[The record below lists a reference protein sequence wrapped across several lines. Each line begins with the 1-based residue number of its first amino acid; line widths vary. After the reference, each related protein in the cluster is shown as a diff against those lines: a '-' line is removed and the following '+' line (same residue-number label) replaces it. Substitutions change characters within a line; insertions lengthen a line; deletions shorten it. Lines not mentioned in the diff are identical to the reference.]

1 MKRYHLAF
9 ATLFLFGASLF
20 AQAPVKPSFEV
31 ASIKPLPSIQT
42 MMADIQS
49 GKLRPA
55 MLGTRVDGARVD
67 IGVVTLSGMLAS
79 AYKLKPYQIVGPD
92 WLGSQLFEI
101 HATIPE
107 GVSKDQLPEM
117 LQSLLEERFKLAV
130 HHENREQPAYAL
142 VVSKGGPKL
151 KEAAEVAET
160 PAPAEDVAK
169 TPPKANSAGKGE
181 MLSID
186 TPDGQVKMKQ
196 EGRGIVVSGGK
207 SGVMRMSIG
216 PNGAMSME
224 LSKVTMAAFADLLT
238 QFVDR
243 PVVDRTDL
251 KGSYQVSLEIPI
263 EDVMNIARRMAPSLG
278 ISPDIGGIGSLP
290 GTAPATGL
298 AGIAASDPSGGKIFQ
313 ALQQLGL
320 KLDSQKMPIDT
331 VVIDH
336 IEKTPTEN

>member
-1 MKRYHLAF
+1 MKRFHLAC
-9 ATLFLFGASLF
+9 AILILFGASLF
-20 AQAPVKPSFEV
+20 AQAPAKLAFEV
-31 ASIKPLPSIQT
+31 ASIKPLPPVQT
-42 MMADIQS
+42 LVADIQS
-49 GKLRPA
+49 GKLRPS

-79 AYKLKPYQIVGPD
+79 AYRLKPYQIVGPD
-92 WLGSQLFEI
+92 WLGSQLYEI

-107 GVSKDQLPEM
+107 GASKEQLPEM
-117 LQSLLEERFKLAV
+117 LQSLLAERFKLAV
-130 HHENREQPAYAL
+130 HHENREQPVYAL

-151 KEAAEVAET
+151 KEAVEVAET
-160 PAPAEDVAK
+160 PTPPDDSAK
-169 TPPKANSAGKGE
+169 TLPKTNSAGKGE
-181 MLSID
+181 LLSID

-196 EGRGIVVSGGK
+196 EGRGIVVSGAKG
-207 SGVMRMSIG
+207 GAMRMSVG

-238 QFVDR
+238 QLVDR
-243 PVVDRTDL
+243 PVVDMTDL
-251 KGSYQVSLEIPI
+251 KGSYQVSLEIPV
-263 EDVMNIARRMAPSLG
+263 EDIMNIARRMAPNLG
-278 ISPDIGGIGSLP
+278 IGPDIGGIGAVAGAP
-290 GTAPATGL
+290 PATGL

-331 VVIDH
+331 VVVDQ